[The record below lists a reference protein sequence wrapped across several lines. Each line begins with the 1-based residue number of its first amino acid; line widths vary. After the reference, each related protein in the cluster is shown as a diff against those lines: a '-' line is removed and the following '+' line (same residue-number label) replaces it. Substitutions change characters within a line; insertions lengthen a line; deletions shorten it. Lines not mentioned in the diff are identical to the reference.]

1 MNLVRRN
8 TSVNRARVRVLP
20 IDLSFRTSTLEEARR
35 RDTIANEFMISDFW
49 VSLSLDNTLALA
61 AEVRH
66 CCFHFHPSH
75 PRSEKKSP
83 VHDFFFFLFFFLK
96 RPYVYCSYNCTKR
109 TQVFYNLFERECT
122 GIFIFYFY
130 IFDLYFRFS
139 FPSSSFFSSV
149 INE

>member
-35 RDTIANEFMISDFW
+35 RDSIVNEFMISDFW

-75 PRSEKKSP
+75 PRSEKISYP
-83 VHDFFFFLFFFLK
+83 RFLLFSLFFLK

-122 GIFIFYFY
+122 EIFIFYFY
-130 IFDLYFRFS
+130 IFDLHFRFS
-139 FPSSSFFSSV
+139 FPSPSFFYCR
-149 INE
+149 